1 MGTIASDVTYALR
14 ALRRNPGLT
23 AVIILSLGIG
33 IGANTAIFSVVNAL
47 MLKPLPYPQ
56 PDRLAV
62 LWLRSPGL
70 GILQDWPSPGQ
81 YLDIKAQNHV
91 FQEVAISQGRGMTL
105 TGREQPEHV
114 EVLTTSSS
122 LFHMLGAKPQL
133 GRLLLSS
140 DDLPGQPKVA
150 VLSHATWMR
159 LYNGDRKVLG
169 KTMTLSGDSYT
180 IAGVLAPGFFL
191 NHEVMQTIAGI
202 EKMEIYLPL
211 PFDADAQTK
220 RRGDENFNIT
230 ARLKP
235 GVTMAQAQ
243 ADISIIA
250 DRIRKQD
257 HRSPTFTI
265 SVVSLNDQVVGD
277 VRTAVLVLFGSVG
290 LVLAIACANVANL
303 LLSRAAAR
311 EKEMAIRTALGA
323 RWTRLARQ
331 LFTES
336 ALLGI
341 LGGIAGLLIAFLSL
355 QVVRSI
361 NPGNI
366 PRLETIG
373 IDPIVLA
380 FTFGVSILTSI
391 LFCAAPIGRA
401 IRADVNSSLKS
412 GSRSSGADGGFSGN
426 RHRLRSLLVVAELGI
441 SLMLLVGAGLLIRSF
456 GRIQQVQPGFNPDR
470 LIAMQLGRS
479 PNPQLADPKARQRSY
494 QRVYAHIRDLPGVVN
509 AAGTGVLPFTPSIGW
524 GSINIEGYT
533 PSPEQGELQV
543 DLRNVSPRYFETMEV
558 PILQGRVF
566 GDQDVTDKA
575 PHTTMIDEKMARRF
589 FPKGDAV
596 GKHIWFDPKDKYEIV
611 GVVNVVKQYGLA
623 VDTKMVAYFPAPGF
637 GGYLVVR
644 TRSAPESVA
653 SAIVTAVH
661 EVDPYIPVFDVR
673 TMPDRVHGSLARERF
688 SMTMMT
694 AFAVFA
700 MILAAVGVY
709 GALSY
714 MVTQGFHDIGV
725 RLALGASR
733 RDILN
738 LVVIRG
744 MTLAGTGVVLGIF
757 GAYALTRAMS
767 ALLFGVSAHDVTTF
781 FGAPLFLAAVA
792 LLACYVP
799 ARRAAQVNPMVAL
812 RDE

>member
-1 MGTIASDVTYALR
+1 MSAIASDLIYSLR
-14 ALRRNPGLT
+14 TLRRNSGLT
-23 AVIILSLGIG
+23 GVIILSLGIG

-47 MLKPLPYPQ
+47 MLKPLPYPE
-56 PDRLAV
+56 PERLAV

-70 GILQDWPSPGQ
+70 GILQDWPSPGE
-81 YLDIKAQNHV
+81 YIDIKNQNHA

-114 EVLTTSSS
+114 EVLATSSG
-122 LFHMLGAKPQL
+122 LFRMLGAKPEL
-133 GRLLLSS
+133 GRLLLAS
-140 DDLPGQPKVA
+140 DDSPGQAKIA
-150 VLSHATWMR
+150 ILSHATWMR
-159 LYNGDRKVLG
+159 LYNGDRSVLG
-169 KTMTLSGDSYT
+169 KTMTLNGDSYA
-180 IAGVLAPGFFL
+180 IAGVLAPDFFL

-211 PFDADAQTK
+211 AFAADAVTT

-235 GVTMAQAQ
+235 GVTMTQAQ
-243 ADISIIA
+243 ADVSIIA

-336 ALLGI
+336 VLLGM
-341 LGGIAGLLIAFLSL
+341 LGGAAGLVIALLSL

-373 IDPIVLA
+373 IDLTVLS
-380 FTFGVSILTSI
+380 FTFGVSILTSV

-401 IRADVNSSLKS
+401 IRADVNSALKS
-412 GSRSSGADGGFSGN
+412 GSRSGGADGGFSGA
-426 RHRLRSLLVVAELGI
+426 RHRLRGLLVVAELGI

-456 GRIQQVQPGFNPDR
+456 SRIQHVQPGFNPDH
-470 LIAMQLGRS
+470 LIAMQMGRT

-494 QRVYAHIRDLPGVVN
+494 QRVYAHVRNLPGVVN

-524 GSINIEGYT
+524 GSINVEGYT
-533 PSPEQGELQV
+533 PGPEQGELQV
-543 DLRNVSPRYFETMEV
+543 DMRNVSPRYFETMEV
-558 PILQGRVF
+558 PVLQGRQF
-566 GDQDVTDKA
+566 NDQDVADKA
-575 PHTTMIDEKMARRF
+575 PRTTMVDEKMARRF
-589 FPKGDAV
+589 FPRGDAV
-596 GKHIWFDPKDKYEIV
+596 GKHIWFDPKDKFEIV

-623 VDTKMVAYFPAPGF
+623 ADTKMVAYFPAPGF

-644 TRSAPESVA
+644 TRTAPESAA
-653 SAIVTAVH
+653 SAIITAIH
-661 EVDPYIPVFDVR
+661 EVDPYIPVFDLR

-688 SMTMMT
+688 STTMMT

-700 MILAAVGVY
+700 LILAAVGVY

-725 RLALGASR
+725 RVALGASR
-733 RDILN
+733 RDILS
-738 LVVIRG
+738 LVASRG
-744 MTLAGTGVVLGIF
+744 MTLAGSGILLGIL

-767 ALLFGVSAHDVTTF
+767 ALLFGVSAHDFATF
-781 FGAPLFLAAVA
+781 LSAPLFLIAVA